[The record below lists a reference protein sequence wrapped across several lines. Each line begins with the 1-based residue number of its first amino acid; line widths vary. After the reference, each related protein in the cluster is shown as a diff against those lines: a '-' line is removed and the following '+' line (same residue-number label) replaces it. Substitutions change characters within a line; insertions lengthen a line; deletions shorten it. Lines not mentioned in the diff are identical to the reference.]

1 MKVETAVSFKTR
13 RRTENIKEWK
23 EKLLHGQFA
32 RQNEDQTNEETW
44 TWSKEGKRK
53 RETEALIVSKSWV

>member
-1 MKVETAVSFKTR
+1 MGSLR
-13 RRTENIKEWK
+13 DRTD
-23 EKLLHGQFA
+23 
-32 RQNEDQTNEETW
+32 EDQTNEETW